1 MQIDHHE
8 GLSPAEFAMQ
18 VIERLNARYGIRLDS
33 VLTNPALSL
42 SQRRRQ
48 AQMMLMEH
56 AMLDEDERIL
66 DHSQLS
72 EPVRLPI

>member
-42 SQRRRQ
+42 SQRRVRREFD
-48 AQMMLMEH
+48 AAVSELVVE
-56 AMLDEDERIL
+56 
-66 DHSQLS
+66 LS
-72 EPVRLPI
+72 T